1 MDQKNEWSYYLKN
14 HLQSS
19 ILSNTYLWTSKSIW
33 RFMYKVLH
41 CRVCITGMASSLS
54 SLSLHENK
62 HWGQILYKVVFAF
75 LQILYRVVR
84 QWWIIRK
91 PLETSGNLRKFLK
104 KCCENVDGHKKF
116 DKESEPIVVSLVRI
130 CHSMKI
136 FHVQSIFCSAES
148 RQKSYEA

>member
-1 MDQKNEWSYYLKN
+1 MMILFSLLFPITLSGTFTALIIWGSEKWMKLLSEKS
-14 HLQSS
+14 SS

-75 LQILYRVVR
+75 LQIVYRVVR

-91 PLETSGNLRKFLK
+91 PLETS
-104 KCCENVDGHKKF
+104 ENRPWRFPAGF
-116 DKESEPIVVSLVRI
+116 RI
-130 CHSMKI
+130 FYI
-136 FHVQSIFCSAES
+136 L
-148 RQKSYEA
+148 